1 MNEQALDDELV
12 KPEYTGLT
20 DQQAAAAVN
29 AKTVSVRVPVETGDL
44 KFAMIGAGIW
54 ERLEAAAPPGSS
66 DPPASQARTLMSAC
80 NSSRAI
86 DLDDPRVDAL
96 VQQCVAHG
104 LMSQGEVDEL
114 NALADSIV
122 AWVET
127 NGVGE
132 VGIGAV
138 INSRRRIGA
147 IGNA

>member
-1 MNEQALDDELV
+1 MNEQALDDELA

-20 DQQAAAAVN
+20 DQQAASAVN
-29 AKTVSVRVPVETGDL
+29 LKTVSVRVPVDTGDL

-114 NALADSIV
+114 NALADRIV

-132 VGIGAV
+132 VGVGAV

>member
-1 MNEQALDDELV
+1 MNEQALDDELA
-12 KPEYTGLT
+12 KPEYAGLA
-20 DQQAAAAVN
+20 DQQAADAIN

-54 ERLEAAAPPGSS
+54 ERLEAAAPPGSN

-86 DLDDPRVDAL
+86 DLDDPRVDTL
-96 VQQCVAHG
+96 VQQCVTHD
-104 LMSQGEVDEL
+104 LMSQTEVDAL
-114 NALADSIV
+114 NTLADQV
-122 AWVET
+122 VPWVST

>member
-1 MNEQALDDELV
+1 
-12 KPEYTGLT
+12 
-20 DQQAAAAVN
+20 
-29 AKTVSVRVPVETGDL
+29 
-44 KFAMIGAGIW
+44 
-54 ERLEAAAPPGSS
+54 
-66 DPPASQARTLMSAC
+66 MSAC

-114 NALADSIV
+114 NALADRIV

-132 VGIGAV
+132 VGVGAV

>member
-12 KPEYTGLT
+12 KPEYAGLT
-20 DQQAAAAVN
+20 DQQAALTVN
-29 AKTVSVRVPVETGDL
+29 AKTVSVRVPVDTGDL

-114 NALADSIV
+114 NALADRIV

-132 VGIGAV
+132 VGVGAV